1 MPAPRRPADAL
12 PPEEDGPG
20 RKMSFMEHLMELRRR
35 LIVAIAAVTVTTILC
50 FVFFHEIFAFLQ
62 GPMNG
67 VNDSFRNNPDLQQ
80 LLIDR
85 GIPAD
90 EPVIKPISTQPLG
103 LMMVLMKISVWAG
116 LVLSSPIVV
125 YELWAFIAPGLKP
138 REVRAIRPILLAG
151 LLFFLAGAS
160 LCYFVVFP
168 ITMEFL
174 VWFDVYLGV
183 KPLYTVKDYIDLL
196 TTFMLIF
203 GLMFE
208 LPLVATVLSMLRIL
222 NPSWLTRYWR
232 LVVVGCFLAGS
243 ILSPGSEIMSMLI
256 MSGCLLFLYLLAI
269 VMTRM
274 VYPKD
279 PAPAA

>member
-1 MPAPRRPADAL
+1 
-12 PPEEDGPG
+12 
-20 RKMSFMEHLMELRRR
+20 MSFMEHLMELRRR
-35 LIVAIAAVTVTTILC
+35 LIVAVAAVTITTILC
-50 FVFFHEIFAFLQ
+50 FVFFREIFAFLQ

-116 LVLSSPIVV
+116 LILSSPVVV
-125 YELWAFIAPGLKP
+125 YELWAFVSPGLKP
-138 REVRAIRPILLAG
+138 REARAIRPILLAG
-151 LLFFLAGAS
+151 LFFFLGGAS

-208 LPLVATVLSMLRIL
+208 LPLVATVLSMLRLL
-222 NPSWLTRYWR
+222 NPSWLTRHWR
-232 LVVVGCFLAGS
+232 IVVVGSFLAGS

-256 MSGCLLFLYLLAI
+256 MSACLLFLYILAI
-269 VMTRM
+269 VMTRL

-279 PAPAA
+279 PTEVA

>member
-1 MPAPRRPADAL
+1 MPAPRRPAEPA
-12 PPEEDGPG
+12 PPEEEGPG

-35 LIVAIAAVTVTTILC
+35 LIVAVAAVTITTILC
-50 FVFFHEIFAFLQ
+50 FVFFREIFAFLQ

-67 VNDSFRNNPDLQQ
+67 VNDSFLNNPDLQQ

-116 LVLSSPIVV
+116 LILSSPVVV
-125 YELWAFIAPGLKP
+125 YELWAFVSPGLKP
-138 REVRAIRPILLAG
+138 REARAIRPILLAG
-151 LLFFLAGAS
+151 LFFFLGGAS

-208 LPLVATVLSMLRIL
+208 LPLVATVLSMLRLL
-222 NPSWLTRYWR
+222 NPSWLTRHWR
-232 LVVVGCFLAGS
+232 IVVVGSFLAGS

-256 MSGCLLFLYLLAI
+256 MSACLLFLYILAI
-269 VMTRM
+269 VMTRL

-279 PAPAA
+279 PTEVA